1 MIRVVVCDTFPILL
15 HGMREILHAASDIE
29 IVATANGAGEA
40 LASVRRHDPDVL
52 LTDLWLR
59 DSTGVEVAKTLAAE
73 RRRTRVVVITNHL
86 SDADTVQALRYGV
99 RGIVTMQM
107 LPAQIITAIRSVHAG
122 HTWLEM
128 QASQRTLGRL
138 LQQDVALAAYAQ
150 ALTPQELAI
159 SRLAAQGLNNRD
171 IADRIGIREGTVK
184 LHLHH
189 VYRKLG
195 VGNRVELVLHARE
208 KALI

>member
-15 HGMREILHAASDIE
+15 HGMQEILHAANDIE
-29 IVATANGAGEA
+29 IVATADGAGAA
-40 LASVRRHDPDVL
+40 LAFVRRHDPDVL

-73 RRRTRVVVITNHL
+73 RRRTRVVVITSQM

-122 HTWLEM
+122 HTWLET

-138 LQQDVALAAYAQ
+138 LQQDAALAAFAR

-171 IADRIGIREGTVK
+171 IAERIGIREGTVK

-208 KALI
+208 KALV